1 MRVGKGKIATAV
13 VLDFLNFLEDDEKT
27 GRYLTKTSE
36 KEKNQITDSVVP
48 VQDDRMGFHICIVGY

>member
-13 VLDFLNFLEDDEKT
+13 VLDSLNFLEDDEKT

>member
-1 MRVGKGKIATAV
+1 MRVGKRKIATAV